1 MGNIV
6 ELPNIT
12 FASVQKEE
20 SKNFKKESNFDVKNY
35 LNVRL
40 EPNEVEK
47 TIAIRLLPM
56 DLETGNP
63 FVFIHTH
70 NVEVPKAMV
79 KNGQKPYKSYICL
92 RTKDI
97 DHEKYG
103 TRCPLCEINQ
113 RAYKEAME
121 ETDPIK
127 AKELKELS
135 LKYKTYETVICRCIE
150 RGKENEGV
158 KFWKFNIRKDKADP
172 YNQIIKLMN
181 LRKESAERKG
191 KIDNILDL
199 YEGRDLNLTI
209 RRIEGEGVPAPP
221 TIVDDSDRSPITND
235 MEQLKAWIYDAKKW
249 QDVFTCKP
257 YEYLE
262 LIGEK
267 KVPFFDNEKSLWVED
282 TRSETC
288 QENVSKAND
297 AIANAQAKIAEMTV
311 NEKAEPKP
319 IDANFIGTMT
329 VNDDDLPF

>member
-1 MGNIV
+1 MGNVV

-12 FASVQKEE
+12 FQSVQRDEP
-20 SKNFKKESNFDVKNY
+20 KNFKKESNFDVKNY

-40 EPNEVEK
+40 DPGEVEK
-47 TIAIRLLPM
+47 TITIRLLPM

-70 NVEVPKAMV
+70 NVEVPKSMV
-79 KNGQKPYKSYICL
+79 KPGQKAYKSYICL

-97 DHEKYG
+97 DHERYG

-127 AKELKELS
+127 AKEFKELS

-181 LRKESAERKG
+181 LRKEAAERKG

-209 RRIEGEGVPAPP
+209 RKTDGVPAPP

-235 MEQLKAWIYDAKKW
+235 MEQLKAWIYDSKKW

-257 YEYLE
+257 FEYLE
-262 LIGEK
+262 LIGEM
-267 KVPFFDNEKSLWVED
+267 KVPFFDNEKQLWVED
-282 TRSETC
+282 TRSETY
-288 QENVSKAND
+288 QENIAKAND
-297 AIANAQAKIAEMTV
+297 DIANAQAAISNMTNIV
-311 NEKAEPKP
+311 ENAEPKP
-319 IDANFIGTMT
+319 IDTNFIGAMT
-329 VNDDDLPF
+329 LNDGDDLPF